1 MPSTHKPD
9 HGYKEHTH
17 TCTHT
22 YIDTQRTAVVKDGD
36 EWMDGCM
43 DGE

>member
-17 TCTHT
+17 VNKHA

-36 EWMDGCM
+36 EWMDGW
-43 DGE
+43 